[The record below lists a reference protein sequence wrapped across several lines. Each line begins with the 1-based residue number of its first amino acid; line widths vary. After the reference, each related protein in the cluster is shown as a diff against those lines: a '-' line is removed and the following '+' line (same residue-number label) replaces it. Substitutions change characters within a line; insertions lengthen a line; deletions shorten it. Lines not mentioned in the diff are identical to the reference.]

1 MSVNP
6 NLNLIDARSFFAIIS
21 PLFGNLPQH
30 MLRMQITLD
39 FSSDSPV
46 TVEAEFLAD
55 IDKRGEILSFDVSRE
70 VFDLV
75 RKESELAP
83 QSAANSSITIDHTG
97 RLSK

>member
-6 NLNLIDARSFFAIIS
+6 NLNLIDAHSFFAIIA

-30 MLRMQITLD
+30 ITKMSITLD

-55 IDKRGEILSFDVSRE
+55 IDKRGEILSFDVTRE
-70 VFDLV
+70 VFELV
-75 RKESELAP
+75 RKGSELAP
-83 QSAANSSITIDHTG
+83 PSTGQSSITIDHTG